1 MILPVI
7 LSALAR
13 EFERPSAAL
22 PLVVACWAALV
33 VPGWTDPPGFIA
45 DRPILNVP
53 FRERY
58 ALAAVALMA
67 LTLARAAK
75 ARRSVPDPDAG

>member
-1 MILPVI
+1 
-7 LSALAR
+7 
-13 EFERPSAAL
+13 
-22 PLVVACWAALV
+22 

-67 LTLARAAK
+67 LTLARATK
-75 ARRSVPDPDAG
+75 TRRSVPDPDAG